1 MIALKKH
8 SFISTR
14 LLTFLILVFCSICV
28 FALPTES
35 LNTVSK
41 VNSDILVSGSDLYW
55 AILLNTLYIFIAMPF
70 VFIAYLG
77 IIQIPNSLEI
87 YLFKGDYNA
96 ENIIKYIEN
105 FENRFGKKYANF
117 KKSIEK
123 CGKDSGVEIENYSEA
138 IDNNLFCIKLNGR
151 KRLQVFWDCSD
162 WFLKTFLL
170 SLPIIGIILVA
181 ISHLYFNL
189 TGLILS
195 MVSLL
200 IIIPVYLIFLSSM
213 LSFFSYIFRLFHRD
227 QPALSVAKFALESI
241 INFNVKRAFDN
252 KKREYFYYSTIHMY
266 NNEVNADAFQRRD
279 YVDPNPFTING
290 VIDDYELQ
298 E

>member
-1 MIALKKH
+1 MIALKNY

-14 LLTFLILVFCSICV
+14 LILLLILVFSSICV

-35 LNTVSK
+35 LNIVSK
-41 VNSDILVSGSDLYW
+41 VKPDVLVSGSDLYW
-55 AILLNTLYIFIAMPF
+55 AILLNTLYVFIVIPF
-70 VFIAYLG
+70 VFIAYQG
-77 IIQIPNSLEI
+77 IKQIPNELEI
-87 YLFKGDYNA
+87 YLFRGDYNA
-96 ENIIKYIEN
+96 ENIIKYIES
-105 FENRFGKKYANF
+105 FENRFGKKYTNF

-123 CGKDSGVEIENYSEA
+123 CSKDSGVEIENHSET

-170 SLPIIGIILVA
+170 SLPIIGIILIV
-181 ISHLYFNL
+181 ISYHYFNL

-200 IIIPVYLIFLSSM
+200 IIIPLYLIFISSM
-213 LSFFSYIFRLFHRD
+213 LSFFRYIFRILHRE
-227 QPALSVAKFALESI
+227 QPALSITKFALESI

-266 NNEVNADAFQRRD
+266 NNEVNANAFQRKD
-279 YVDPNPFTING
+279 YIDPNPFTING
-290 VIDDYELQ
+290 VIDDYSLQ